1 MGSFFQPVIWPS
13 LRPFENGPDLF
24 PGHAVS
30 ISVPAQDGTARVNC
44 LVA

>member
-1 MGSFFQPVIWPS
+1 LLLSC
-13 LRPFENGPDLF
+13 
-24 PGHAVS
+24 HAVS